1 MPVFISFQE
10 QFEFHH
16 LSHFSFV
23 SMEPILY
30 YPSQTE
36 ILLSDRFAAFH
47 TENVCNDASVSG
59 SLTHKIPLGAGG
71 AFAPIPVL

>member
-1 MPVFISFQE
+1 
-10 QFEFHH
+10 
-16 LSHFSFV
+16 
-23 SMEPILY
+23 MEPILY

-59 SLTHKIPLGAGG
+59 SLSHKIPLGAGG
-71 AFAPIPVL
+71 AFAPISVL